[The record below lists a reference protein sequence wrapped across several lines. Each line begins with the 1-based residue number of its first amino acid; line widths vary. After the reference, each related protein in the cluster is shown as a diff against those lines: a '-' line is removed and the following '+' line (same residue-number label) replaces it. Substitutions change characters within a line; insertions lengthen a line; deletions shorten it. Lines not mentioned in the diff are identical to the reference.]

1 MTSEQE
7 VRVLL
12 GQLQQSEAEARAYEQ
27 QIELVSFTIS
37 EIDNAVEAVEALS
50 KPDIGKE
57 TLIPIGANS
66 FVYGT
71 IPQTK
76 RVIIGLGANVSAEVD
91 VTDATSYLIE
101 RKKKLT
107 EMQGQFA
114 ARLNQIGSQI
124 YSLESKLQAVQS
136 QLQGGTLNV

>member
-7 VRVLL
+7 MRVLL

-27 QIELVSFTIS
+27 QMELVSFTIS
-37 EIDNAVEAVEALS
+37 EIDNAVATVEALS
-50 KPDIGKE
+50 KPDVGKE
-57 TLIPIGANS
+57 ALITIGANS

-71 IPQTK
+71 IPQTN

-91 VTDATSYLIE
+91 VADAVSYLTE

-124 YSLESKLQAVQS
+124 YSLQSQLQTVQS
-136 QLQGGTLNV
+136 QLQAEP

>member
-1 MTSEQE
+1 MASEQE
-7 VRVLL
+7 VRVIL

-27 QIELVSFTIS
+27 QMEIVSFTIS
-37 EIDNAVEAVEALS
+37 EIENAVVAVEALS

-66 FVYGT
+66 FVYGS
-71 IPQTK
+71 IPQTN

-91 VTDATSYLIE
+91 VTDAVSYLTE

-124 YSLESKLQAVQS
+124 YSLQSKLQTVQS
-136 QLQGGTLNV
+136 QLKATPDV

>member
-1 MTSEQE
+1 MASEQE
-7 VRVLL
+7 MRVLL
-12 GQLQQSEAEARAYEQ
+12 GQLQQYEAEARAYEQ
-27 QIELVSFTIS
+27 QMELVSFTIN
-37 EIDNAVEAVEALS
+37 EIDNAVATVEALS
-50 KPDIGKE
+50 KPDVGKE
-57 TLIPIGANS
+57 TLITIGANS

-71 IPQTK
+71 IPQTN

-91 VTDATSYLIE
+91 VADAVSYLTE

-124 YSLESKLQAVQS
+124 YSLQSQLQTVQS
-136 QLQGGTLNV
+136 QLQAEP

>member
-1 MTSEQE
+1 MASEQE
-7 VRVLL
+7 VRGLI
-12 GQLQQSEAEARAYEQ
+12 GQLQQSESEARAYEQ
-27 QIELVSFTIS
+27 QMEIVSFTIN
-37 EIDNAVEAVEALS
+37 EIDNAVTAVEALS

-71 IPQTK
+71 IPQTN

-91 VTDATSYLIE
+91 VTDAVSYLTE
-101 RKKKLT
+101 RKKTLT

-114 ARLNQIGSQI
+114 TRLNQISSQI
-124 YSLESKLQAVQS
+124 YALQSKLQAVQS
-136 QLQGGTLNV
+136 QQEAAQ

>member
-91 VTDATSYLIE
+91 VTDATLYLIE

>member
-12 GQLQQSEAEARAYEQ
+12 SQLQQSEAEAQAYEQ
-27 QIELVSFTIS
+27 QMELVSFS
-37 EIDNAVEAVEALS
+37 LSDIDNAVVAVEALS
-50 KPDIGKE
+50 KPEIGKE

-71 IPQTK
+71 IPETN

-91 VTDATSYLIE
+91 VADAVSYLTE

-107 EMQGQFA
+107 EMQGQFN

-124 YSLESKLQAVQS
+124 YSLQSQLQTVQS
-136 QLQGGTLNV
+136 QLQAEP

>member
-12 GQLQQSEAEARAYEQ
+12 GQLQQSEAEAHAYEQ
-27 QIELVSFTIS
+27 QMELVSFTIS

-71 IPQTK
+71 IPQTNS
-76 RVIIGLGANVSAEVD
+76 VIIGLGANVSAEVD
-91 VTDATSYLIE
+91 VADAISYLTE

-114 ARLNQIGSQI
+114 TRLNQIGSQI
-124 YSLESKLQAVQS
+124 YSLQSKLQAVQS
-136 QLQGGTLNV
+136 QLQAEP

>member
-7 VRVLL
+7 IRVLL

-27 QIELVSFTIS
+27 QMELVSFTIS
-37 EIDNAVEAVEALS
+37 ELDNAVATVEALS
-50 KPDIGKE
+50 KPDVGKE
-57 TLIPIGANS
+57 TLVAIGANS
-66 FVYGT
+66 FVYGA
-71 IPQTK
+71 IPQTN

-91 VTDATSYLIE
+91 VADAVSYLTE

-107 EMQGQFA
+107 EMQGQFS

-124 YSLESKLQAVQS
+124 YSLQSQLQAVQS
-136 QLQGGTLNV
+136 QLQAEP

>member
-1 MTSEQE
+1 VATEQE

-12 GQLQQSEAEARAYEQ
+12 AQLQQAEAEARAYEQ
-27 QIELVSFTIS
+27 QIGVVSFTIN
-37 EIDNAVEAVEALS
+37 EIESAVAAVEALS

-66 FVYGT
+66 FVYGS
-71 IPQTK
+71 IPQTS

-91 VTDATSYLIE
+91 ATDAVSYLAE

-124 YSLESKLQAVQS
+124 YALQSKLQKVQS
-136 QLQGGTLNV
+136 ELQAAP

>member
-1 MTSEQE
+1 MTGEQE
-7 VRVLL
+7 LRVLL
-12 GQLQQSEAEARAYEQ
+12 SQLQQSEAEARAYEQ
-27 QIELVSFTIS
+27 QMELVSFTIN
-37 EIDNAVEAVEALS
+37 EIDNAVVAVEALS

-71 IPQTK
+71 IPQTN

-91 VTDATSYLIE
+91 VADAVSYLNE

-107 EMQGQFA
+107 DMQGQFA

-124 YSLESKLQAVQS
+124 YSLQSQLQAVQS
-136 QLQGGTLNV
+136 QLQAEP

>member
-1 MTSEQE
+1 MATEQE

-12 GQLQQSEAEARAYEQ
+12 AQLQQAESEARAYEQ
-27 QIELVSFTIS
+27 QIEVINFTIN
-37 EIDNAVEAVEALS
+37 EIESAVVAVEALS

-57 TLIPIGANS
+57 TLISIGANS
-66 FVYGT
+66 LVYGS
-71 IPQTK
+71 IPETS

-91 VTDATSYLIE
+91 AADAVSHLTE

-124 YSLESKLQAVQS
+124 YALQS
-136 QLQGGTLNV
+136 QLQKAQSELQAAP

>member
-27 QIELVSFTIS
+27 QMELVSFTIS

-71 IPQTK
+71 IPQTN

-91 VTDATSYLIE
+91 VGDAMSYLAE
-101 RKKKLT
+101 RKEKLT
-107 EMQGQFA
+107 EMHGQFV

-136 QLQGGTLNV
+136 QLQAEP

>member
-7 VRVLL
+7 LRVLL
-12 GQLQQSEAEARAYEQ
+12 SQLQQSEAEARAYEQ
-27 QIELVSFTIS
+27 QMELVSFTIS
-37 EIDNAVEAVEALS
+37 EIDNAVVAVEALS
-50 KPDIGKE
+50 KPKIGKE

-76 RVIIGLGANVSAEVD
+76 RVIIGLGADVSAEVD
-91 VTDATSYLIE
+91 VADAVSYLNE

-107 EMQGQFA
+107 DMQGQFA

-124 YSLESKLQAVQS
+124 YSLQSQLQAVQS
-136 QLQGGTLNV
+136 QLQAEP

>member
-1 MTSEQE
+1 MANEQE

-12 GQLQQSEAEARAYEQ
+12 AQLQQSEGEARAYEQ
-27 QIELVSFTIS
+27 QMELVSFTIN
-37 EIDNAVEAVEALS
+37 EIDNAVAAVEALS

-71 IPQTK
+71 IPQTQ
-76 RVIIGLGANVSAEVD
+76 RVIIGLGASVSAEVD
-91 VTDATSYLIE
+91 VTDAVSYLAE
-101 RKKKLT
+101 RKKKLI

-114 ARLNQIGSQI
+114 ARLNQIGAQI
-124 YSLESKLQAVQS
+124 YSLQSKLQAVQS
-136 QLQGGTLNV
+136 RLQAEP